1 MSGPYCEQHARAHE
15 HGRCDMCQLEAQ
27 CAAMNEALRAGVMG
41 YDADLRASRGH
52 GLPVALW
59 DWVQRALAPD
69 AGKALLERLEHHRKT
84 ATEYLTALEEFKER
98 LEKAEKEVLDTT
110 WQDHADSW
118 QKRALDAEAAMRRG
132 NNHFAA
138 EEAEIRYTVRAQ
150 AFEECA
156 KVVEA
161 LFKCGLHDLATCPSS
176 CADYVRRHAAAIRAK
191 AKEGM

>member
-1 MSGPYCEQHARAHE
+1 MSEEELRERWQRAGMPE
-15 HGRCDMCQLEAQ
+15 GRVLMERIADLEAQ

-84 ATEYLTALEEFKER
+84 ATKYLSALEECKGRLAKAEAIANLNTAKVDAELER
-98 LEKAEKEVLDTT
+98 IDESLEKHVT
-110 WQDHADSW
+110 
-118 QKRALDAEAAMRRG
+118 EAR
-132 NNHFAA
+132 
-138 EEAEIRYTVRAQ
+138 TQ

-191 AKEGM
+191 AQEGT